1 VDELDVGQK
10 ASKDLKT
17 KPMMEIAAVSLIVAS
32 IILIAIGWRIVRAL
46 DLIAETMMAMATNAE
61 NEKKDDLSK

>member
-32 IILIAIGWRIVRAL
+32 PILIAIGWRIVRAL